1 MTVLTNLVV
10 NKYVKAKENIADN
23 QFHNILR
30 RFNVLPNF
38 LSPQVK
44 QSVIVIYKY
53 GIQQL
58 PYELP
63 NNLKLR
69 ILGN

>member
-30 RFNVLPNF
+30 RFDVLPNF
-38 LSPQVK
+38 PFTTSETIGDCYL
-44 QSVIVIYKY
+44 
-53 GIQQL
+53 
-58 PYELP
+58 
-63 NNLKLR
+63 
-69 ILGN
+69 